1 MRLLAPPR
9 RLATIQAD
17 IATSQADIATAKAQ
31 ADIAIAKDQTDI
43 AIAQGNVRTVGS
55 AAATASDGVEAAAAA
70 AAIARASATTSA
82 TSTTTAAAPASTAP
96 APAAPAGRH
105 RPLARRYG
113 RNDRRHLLLQAT
125 QPTGAMGTADGL
137 ERRPDSRTT
146 ARRAER
152 APYRAH

>member
-17 IATSQADIATAKAQ
+17 IATSQADIAIAKAQ

-82 TSTTTAAAPASTAP
+82 TSTTTAAAPASP

-105 RPLARRYG
+105 RPLAHRYG
-113 RNDRRHLLLQAT
+113 RNHRRHLLLQAT

>member
-9 RLATIQAD
+9 RFATIQAD
-17 IATSQADIATAKAQ
+17 IATSQADIPIAKAQ

-70 AAIARASATTSA
+70 AAAIARASATTSA
-82 TSTTTAAAPASTAP
+82 TSTTAAAAPASTA
-96 APAAPAGRH
+96 AAATAGRH
-105 RPLARRYG
+105 RPLAHRYG

-152 APYRAH
+152 ALYWAH

>member
-9 RLATIQAD
+9 RFATI
-17 IATSQADIATAKAQ
+17 QADIATAKAQ

-55 AAATASDGVEAAAAA
+55 AVAIASDGVEAAAAA

-82 TSTTTAAAPASTAP
+82 TSTTTAPASTAP
-96 APAAPAGRH
+96 AATATAGRH
-105 RPLARRYG
+105 RPVAHRYG